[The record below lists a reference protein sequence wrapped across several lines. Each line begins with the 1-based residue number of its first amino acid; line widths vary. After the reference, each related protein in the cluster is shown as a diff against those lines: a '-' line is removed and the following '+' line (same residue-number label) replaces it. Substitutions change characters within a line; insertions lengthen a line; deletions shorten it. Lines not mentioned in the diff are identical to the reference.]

1 MISRVLNRLL
11 RFLFFIN
18 ILYAEWDTRL
28 KNDHFKTHVV
38 PASLSIHKS
47 IGDKPNLNLID
58 HKVTNYK
65 II

>member
-18 ILYAEWDTRL
+18 ILYAERDTRL

-38 PASLSIHKS
+38 PASLPIHMS
-47 IGDKPNLNLID
+47 IGDKPNLNLLD
-58 HKVTNYK
+58 HLLTKAKN
-65 II
+65 